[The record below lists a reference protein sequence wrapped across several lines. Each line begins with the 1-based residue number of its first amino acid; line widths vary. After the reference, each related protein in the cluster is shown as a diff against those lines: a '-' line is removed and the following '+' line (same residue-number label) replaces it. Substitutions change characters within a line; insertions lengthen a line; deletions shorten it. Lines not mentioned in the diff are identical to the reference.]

1 MADRF
6 QIKADGRDRLD
17 ILPILSIFLTSTHLE
32 KKHFFY
38 RTEEN

>member
-17 ILPILSIFLTSTHLE
+17 ILPILSIFLTSTYL
-32 KKHFFY
+32 KKKNIFLSH
-38 RTEEN
+38 EN